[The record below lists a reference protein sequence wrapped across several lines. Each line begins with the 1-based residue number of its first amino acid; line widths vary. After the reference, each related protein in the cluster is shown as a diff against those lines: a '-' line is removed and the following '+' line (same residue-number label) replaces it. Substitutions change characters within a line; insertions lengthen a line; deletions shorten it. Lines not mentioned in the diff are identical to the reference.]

1 LSGVWNQLRSR
12 DGSVAWEAM
21 GRLASAPNHAVLY
34 LKQQL
39 ERKTASQEQVNQ
51 LVAKVDSAVF
61 SVRAKA
67 IDELADMLPEVEP
80 FIQKALDEAS
90 SLEARRRLEPLLK
103 TSAVPEGQLADRD
116 LRFLRVVCLLE
127 SLGSPE
133 SIQLLTAMTKIES
146 DDFLRR
152 ESQSALQ
159 RLKADR
165 PRSQ

>member
-1 LSGVWNQLRSR
+1 LESTAEPL
-12 DGSVAWEAM
+12 
-21 GRLASAPNHAVLY
+21 LY

-103 TSAVPEGQLADRD
+103 TSAVPEGQLADPLPAR
-116 LRFLRVVCLLE
+116 CLFVGE
-127 SLGSPE
+127 S
-133 SIQLLTAMTKIES
+133 
-146 DDFLRR
+146 R
-152 ESQSALQ
+152 QSRIYSAPHGY
-159 RLKADR
+159 DED
-165 PRSQ
+165 